1 MSRFSRS
8 AVMVAALLF
17 GSGAAYTAQA
27 ADPDFC
33 HQYATQA
40 VIQVHRALD
49 HHRCD
54 RMIVAQRIADHR
66 SEADDAARWSLDFRR
81 HYDWCRGVGREQARS
96 EGIGRLDILSACE
109 HH

>member
-33 HQYATQA
+33 HEYARQA
-40 VIQVHRALD
+40 VIQFQRSLE
-49 HHRCD
+49 HHRCQ
-54 RMIVAQRIADHR
+54 RMIVAQRVADGR
-66 SEADDAARWSLDFRR
+66 SEADDAARWSPDYRQ
-81 HYDWCRGVGREQARS
+81 HYDWCRGAGRDKARS
-96 EGIGRLDILSACE
+96 ESIGRLDILSACE

>member
-1 MSRFSRS
+1 MSSFSRS
-8 AVMVAALLF
+8 AVVVAALLF
-17 GSGAAYTAQA
+17 GSGGAYTAQA

-33 HQYATQA
+33 HDYARQA
-40 VIQVHRALD
+40 VIQFNRSLE
-49 HHRCD
+49 HHRCG

-66 SEADDAARWSLDFRR
+66 SEADDAARWSADYRH
-81 HYDWCRGVGREQARS
+81 HYDWCRGVDRDKARS